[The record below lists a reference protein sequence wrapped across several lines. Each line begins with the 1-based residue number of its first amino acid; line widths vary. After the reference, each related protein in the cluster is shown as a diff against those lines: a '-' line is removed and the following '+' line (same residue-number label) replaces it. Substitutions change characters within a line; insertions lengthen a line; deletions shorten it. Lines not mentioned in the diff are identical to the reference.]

1 MIKASLHKELNTA
14 NGKGAL
20 SVDLTLQK
28 GTITSLYGESG
39 VGKTMILRMLA
50 GLEVPDRG
58 TVMFDEDVWFS
69 NSRGGG
75 LSVDKRRVGFV
86 FQDYGL
92 FPNMSIEENVRFAAA
107 EGDESLIHYY
117 IDVFGLTTLKDR
129 KPGEL
134 SGGQKQRTAIARA
147 LVYKPKVLLLDEPF
161 TAQDKKRSDIV
172 GRQILKYTEENDCVT
187 VLVTH
192 DIAATLKLAT
202 YIYSIINGEVM
213 SEGSVG
219 DVFLN
224 DTGSKRNGIHGV
236 VADKLNHDGRRVLLV
251 LVNEQ
256 MLEIGVDQAID
267 LFEIGDEVYLKL
279 DENSSSFRVEKL

>member
-1 MIKASLHKELNTA
+1 LITASLYKELNTA
-14 NGKGAL
+14 NGKGSL
-20 SVDLTLQK
+20 NVDLILQK

-69 NSRGGG
+69 NSGGGG

-92 FPNMSIEENVRFAAA
+92 FPNMSIEENVRFAAVK
-107 EGDESLIHYY
+107 GDESLIHYY
-117 IDVFGLTTLKDR
+117 IDTFGLTSLKDR
-129 KPGEL
+129 KPIEL

-161 TAQDKKRSDIV
+161 TSQDKKRSDIV
-172 GRQILKYTEENDCVT
+172 GQQVLKYTEENDCVT

-192 DIAATLKLAT
+192 DIAATLKLAA
-202 YIYSIINGEVM
+202 YIYSIINGEVI
-213 SEGSVG
+213 SEGNAR

-224 DTGSKRNGIHGV
+224 DTGSRRNGLHGV
-236 VADKLNHDGRRVLLV
+236 VADKLNHDGRAVLLV

-256 MLEIGVDQAID
+256 MVEISGDQGID
-267 LFEIGDEVYLKL
+267 QFEIGDEVYLNL
-279 DENSSSFRVEKL
+279 DENSSSFSVEKL